1 MRLRTNDRDDEAV
14 PAWQTIYCSLILI
27 MLVLFVMLVSYS
39 VGDKRKMTNVK
50 GHFDRYSGNK
60 GELGKENYISSSFR
74 NETIP
79 AAVWI
84 KDTQSAMRQAGINA
98 GLEGAV
104 ATERAPGGV
113 KFKMN
118 SDVLFPSGQAIIRG
132 TIYPYFDQMIKI
144 AKEHELS
151 LSIEGHTDN
160 VPIHNDAFP
169 SNWELSAA
177 RATNVLRYCLEKGE
191 IPAGRLSAAGF
202 GSYRPLVPNDTP
214 QGRMQN
220 RRIEVVLFKSRT

>member
-1 MRLRTNDRDDEAV
+1 MRLRTNNRDDDAV

-39 VGDKRKMTNVK
+39 VTDKKKMTNVK
-50 GHFDRYSGNK
+50 GHFDRYSNPK
-60 GELGKENYISSSFR
+60 GELERENYLPSSFR
-74 NETIP
+74 NETMP
-79 AAVWI
+79 AAAWI
-84 KDTQSAMRQAGINA
+84 KDTMGSMRQAGINA

-104 ATERAPGGV
+104 DMERAPGGL

-132 TIYPYFDQMIKI
+132 KVYPYLDEMIRV

-191 IPAGRLSAAGF
+191 IPANRLSAAGF
-202 GSYRPLVPNDTP
+202 GPYRPLIPNDTLR
-214 QGRMQN
+214 GRMQN
-220 RRIEVVLFKSRT
+220 RRIEVLLVKGHT

>member
-1 MRLRTNDRDDEAV
+1 MRLRTNDRDDDAV

-39 VGDKRKMTNVK
+39 VGDKRKMTNVR
-50 GHFDRYSGNK
+50 GHFDRYSIHK
-60 GELGKENYISSSFR
+60 GELGKKNYTSSFLR

-79 AAVWI
+79 AAWM
-84 KDTQSAMRQAGINA
+84 KDTMDSLRQAGINA

-144 AKEHELS
+144 AKEQGLS

-160 VPIHNDAFP
+160 VPIHNDVFP

-177 RATNVLRYCLEKGE
+177 RATNVLRYCLEKGA
-191 IPAGRLSAAGF
+191 ITAGRLSAAGF
-202 GSYRPLVPNDTP
+202 GPYRPLVPNDTP

>member
-1 MRLRTNDRDDEAV
+1 MRLRTNDRDDDAV

-50 GHFDRYSGNK
+50 GHFDRYSIHK
-60 GELGKENYISSSFR
+60 GELGKESYTSSSLR

-79 AAVWI
+79 AAWM
-84 KDTQSAMRQAGINA
+84 KDAMDSLRQAGINA

-118 SDVLFPSGQAIIRG
+118 SDVLFPPGQAIIRG
-132 TIYPYFDQMIKI
+132 TIYTYFDQMIKI

-160 VPIHNDAFP
+160 VPIHNDVFP

-202 GSYRPLVPNDTP
+202 GPYRPLVPNDTP

>member
-1 MRLRTNDRDDEAV
+1 MRLRTNDRDEEAV

-39 VGDKRKMTNVK
+39 VGDKRKMTNVR
-50 GHFDRYSGNK
+50 GHFDRYSIHK
-60 GELGKENYISSSFR
+60 GELGKENYISSSLR

-79 AAVWI
+79 AAWM
-84 KDTQSAMRQAGINA
+84 KDTMDSLRQAGINA

-144 AKEHELS
+144 AKEQGLS

-160 VPIHNDAFP
+160 VPIHNDVFP

-177 RATNVLRYCLEKGE
+177 RATNVLRYCLEKGA
-191 IPAGRLSAAGF
+191 ITAGRLSAAGF
-202 GSYRPLVPNDTP
+202 GPYRPLVPNDTP

>member
-1 MRLRTNDRDDEAV
+1 MNNRHDDAV

-39 VGDKRKMTNVK
+39 VTDKRKMTNVK

-60 GELGKENYISSSFR
+60 GDLGRENYISSSVQ

-79 AAVWI
+79 VAWI
-84 KDTQSAMRQAGINA
+84 KDAMDSLRQAGIKA

-104 ATERAPGGV
+104 AVERTPGGL
-113 KFKMN
+113 KFKMH
-118 SDVLFPSGQAIIRG
+118 SDVLFPSGQAVIREKV
-132 TIYPYFDQMIKI
+132 YPYLDEMIKL

-151 LSIEGHTDN
+151 LSIKGHTDN
-160 VPIHNDAFP
+160 APIHNDAFP
-169 SNWELSAA
+169 SSHWELSAA
-177 RATNVLRYCLEKGE
+177 RAANVLRYCLEKGE

-202 GSYRPLVPNDTP
+202 GPYRPLVPNDTS

-220 RRIEVVLFKSRT
+220 RRIEVVLFKART

>member
-1 MRLRTNDRDDEAV
+1 MRLRTNDRDDDAV

-60 GELGKENYISSSFR
+60 GELGRENYISSSFR

-84 KDTQSAMRQAGINA
+84 KDAQSAMRQAGINA
-98 GLEGAV
+98 GLEEAV

-144 AKEHELS
+144 AKEQGLS
-151 LSIEGHTDN
+151 LNIEGHTDN

-191 IPAGRLSAAGF
+191 IPAGRLSTAGF

-220 RRIEVVLFKSRT
+220 IRETEDAPQWK